1 MIKAAELLRQ
11 GRKEDLWQM
20 CCGYVD
26 LSMEQFMTIQERLL
40 WEQLELLKKC
50 ELGQKMMQGAEP
62 GSLKEFR
69 EQIPLTTYADY
80 APYLQE
86 KREDVLPE
94 KPVLWMC
101 CVGRFGE
108 YRQKWVPVTQ
118 RVFQEAGKLVFA
130 AAVFASCKERGDI
143 VLREDD
149 KFLHALA
156 PPPYATGM
164 MAHMVDEVFSFA
176 LLPRL
181 DIAEKMH
188 FEEKI
193 HYGFQEGLSEGLDFF
208 GGLTSVLV
216 RVGEKFS
223 EEINGN
229 NNNRIRSLL
238 SNPGIHARL
247 GKGWLKSKLARRP
260 MLPKDVWSLKGIVG
274 GGSDSSIYREKVKE
288 MWGKYPLDIYG
299 CTENIVIA
307 TQTWDFQGMTFNP
320 YLSLLEFIPA
330 KEYYKWKLSSDYRPS
345 TLMLDEVEP
354 DQSYVL
360 AFTNFHGGPFVRYVL
375 GDMIRVTS
383 LRNEELDIDIPQIA
397 FDKRVDGLVDI
408 AGFAR
413 LTERTIGQAIEDS
426 GLVYQNWAARKEA
439 VDEKPVL
446 HIYMELKEGN
456 NGVSNEQVTAILHEQ
471 LGKVDNNYADLE
483 NLLDLRPLKVT
494 LLQKGTFRQ
503 YASKQQPDSIDSASQ
518 EPLRVDPSDSVIET
532 LLNSGASK

>member
-11 GRKEDLWQM
+11 GRKEELWQM
-20 CCGYVD
+20 CCGFVD
-26 LSMEQFMTIQERLL
+26 LSMNQFMTIQQRLL

-50 ELGQKMMQGAEP
+50 ELGQNMLWGAEP
-62 GSLKEFR
+62 RSVKEFQ
-69 EQIPLTTYADY
+69 EQVPLTTYADY

-86 KREDVLPE
+86 KREDVLPK
-94 KPVLWMC
+94 KPMLWMC

-118 RVFQEAGKLVFA
+118 KVYQEAGKLVFA
-130 AAVFASCKERGDI
+130 AAVFASCKDRGDI
-143 VLREDD
+143 ILEEDD

-164 MAHMVDEVFSFA
+164 MAHMVDDVFSFA

-181 DIAEKMH
+181 DLAEKMK
-188 FEEKI
+188 FNDKI
-193 HYGFQEGLSEGLDFF
+193 HYGFQQGLSEGLDFF

-229 NNNRIRSLL
+229 NNNSIRSLL
-238 SNPGIHARL
+238 SNPRMHPRL

-274 GGSDSSIYREKVKE
+274 GGADSSTYREKVKE
-288 MWGKYPLDIYG
+288 MWGRYPLDIYG

-307 TQTWDFQGMTFNP
+307 MQTWDFQGMTFNP
-320 YLSLLEFIPA
+320 YLSFLEFIPA
-330 KEYYKWKLSSDYRPS
+330 NEYYRWKLSSSYQPS

-354 DQSYVL
+354 GQSYVL

-375 GDMIRVTS
+375 GDMVRITS
-383 LRNEELDIDIPQIA
+383 LRNEEADIDTPQVV

-413 LTERTIGQAIEDS
+413 LTERTIRQAIEDS
-426 GLVYQNWAARKEA
+426 ELVYQGWAARKEA
-439 VDEKPVL
+439 VGEKPVL
-446 HIYMELKEGN
+446 HLYIELKDGS
-456 NGVSNEQVTAILHEQ
+456 NGMSKDQVTAAVHEQ
-471 LGKVDNNYADLE
+471 LCKLDSNYADLE
-483 NLLDLRPLKVT
+483 NMLDLRPLKVT
-494 LLQKGTFRQ
+494 LLPSGALQEFV
-503 YASKQQPDSIDSASQ
+503 SKQSAAGSDLVHL
-518 EPLRVDPSDSVIET
+518 EPLHVDPSDKV
-532 LLNSGASK
+532 LNNIMNPVSSK